1 MYFQKEKELS
11 EHHSSAVNKAYSTL
25 LKPIP
30 RGHYL
35 LELHGYSLQEGEI
48 ELDRDFLMEIMEIN
62 EAIFHATELETVREI
77 DEKNKIVLDKLI
89 AQVAK
94 HFDQGDIPSAKETLA
109 KLNYFTNIDDKVKD
123 IERQYMD
130 HSSNG

>member
-1 MYFQKEKELS
+1 MD
-11 EHHSSAVNKAYSTL
+11 
-25 LKPIP
+25 P
-30 RGHYL
+30 
-35 LELHGYSLQEGEI
+35 
-48 ELDRDFLMEIMEIN
+48 DFLMEIMEIN

-94 HFDQGDIPSAKETLA
+94 HFDQGDIPSAKEILA
-109 KLNYFTNIDDKVKD
+109 KLNYYTNIDDKVKD